1 MGLEETLKNLESKY
15 KTQNKPVEENIEISD
30 SKSEKDNLSQPEQD
44 NKPKMTQEQANAVM
58 NVAKNTDDFVNLKI
72 SSKINDIIEED
83 DDVKKQ
89 VKDIAKST
97 VKTSIQ
103 TIDTKNQKQEKRN
116 YFDLNER
123 DIVPLGADRTSPKA
137 QQMTI
142 VSVRRIFWVIFMA
155 TLGLYLIPSTVLIEL
170 FQNLTYRK
178 VEEQVVSGEKK
189 MVISKYKLGPVG
201 IVAGCIFALAWCA
214 GLVYLTILFTIPML
228 IVSACFLF
236 IIIAIHIYTS
246 FTSKS
251 KIRKENV
258 TTINKNVETEIEE

>member
-1 MGLEETLKNLESKY
+1 MELEKTLKDLEAKY
-15 KTQNKPVEENIEISD
+15 EAQNKPVEEDIEISD
-30 SKSEKDNLSQPEQD
+30 KKSEVNENIQPKQSSEH
-44 NKPKMTQEQANAVM
+44 KMTQEQATAVM

-72 SSKINDIIEED
+72 SSEINKVIEED
-83 DDVKKQ
+83 KDVNKQ

-97 VKTSIQ
+97 VTTSIE
-103 TIDTKNQKQEKRN
+103 TLDTKNKKQEKRN

-189 MVISKYKLGPVG
+189 MVISKYKLGPIG

-214 GLVYLTILFTIPML
+214 GLVYLTILFPIQMFL
-228 IVSACFLF
+228 VSLAFL
-236 IIIAIHIYTS
+236 IIIVIIHIYTF

-251 KIRKENV
+251 KIKKENGLS
-258 TTINKNVETEIEE
+258 INKNVETETEE